1 MSIPLFFLRLC
12 PSVPSP
18 RCFSALSRALLL
30 SLPLLGGGRRFGAL
44 ARVGEGKP
52 LPTLTSDC
60 GSPRIPPRPPN
71 PQNHLSTQT

>member
-18 RCFSALSRALLL
+18 RCFSALLL

-52 LPTLTSDC
+52 LLVLTSNL
-60 GSPRIPPRPPN
+60 GSPIHPRPGPPN